1 MGAITWFPG
10 NSKPGSISKR
20 PAWSSPIFHPFPPS
34 SSIVTIIWPTRA
46 LRRWFNS
53 DSSKW
58 LQKEAMHWARSP
70 SPSHDAPIHSVFHAY
85 TPNWMGTQDRCC
97 GCHARSP
104 PGGAGPGRGLPS
116 LHRSSCAPLIPTA
129 HSALQ
134 FSPLFLP
141 RTD

>member
-1 MGAITWFPG
+1 MGFQATQSLGAYPRDLPG
-10 NSKPGSISKR
+10 
-20 PAWSSPIFHPFPPS
+20 SSPIFHPFPAS

-58 LQKEAMHWARSP
+58 LQKEATYWARSP
-70 SPSHDAPIHSVFHAY
+70 SPSPDAPIHSVFHAY
-85 TPNWMGTQDRCC
+85 TPNWMGNQDRCC

-104 PGGAGPGRGLPS
+104 PSGAGPRRGLPS